1 MSKLYFEKLDT
12 KKLAEIKKTNLEK
25 FEFSVIDEMAK
36 AEKTSKEL
44 VKEINALMK
53 GSAKMYKD
61 MDKFEKQA
69 TKEIN
74 GMIKKYNAE
83 LKRGGKLKSEVEKQ
97 QKINEGIFDDVL
109 AGAKALGMEA
119 KEIKGFNAFDSAD
132 DTLLAVKNND
142 EYDFLGESFGDE
154 NWQVG

>member
-61 MDKFEKQA
+61 MDKFAKQA